1 MHFFFFFS
9 FSTMVVVNES
19 YSVCCLETEGV
30 PICDALLFNLPVTRN
45 ESVCHQCIVA
55 VAVKTLITLRD
66 SQGLGSLRLMYS
78 NRRDR
83 HSFLFLRWVYIK
95 KYMKVS
101 RCAGCPNFSVVVVD
115 VVVGFFHNF
124 NKKNQRV

>member
-1 MHFFFFFS
+1 
-9 FSTMVVVNES
+9 MVVVNES

-30 PICDALLFNLPVTRN
+30 PICVNLPVTRN

-83 HSFLFLRWVYIK
+83 HS
-95 KYMKVS
+95 S
-101 RCAGCPNFSVVVVD
+101 S
-115 VVVGFFHNF
+115 
-124 NKKNQRV
+124 